1 MYDNKIKISVEVFA
15 HYPEAL
21 ISVSINDKLN
31 GFFKK
36 YFYDNYDL
44 SIEIDSF
51 VLIKSLPHSEDQ
63 SVIVSFEFSDYF
75 DFVDVDK
82 LINDWKGYLNL
93 YFNNQFRNIE
103 IRINK

>member
-63 SVIVSFEFSDYF
+63 SVIVSFEFSDF
-75 DFVDVDK
+75 
-82 LINDWKGYLNL
+82 LILWMWINL
-93 YFNNQFRNIE
+93 LMIGRNI
-103 IRINK
+103 